1 MTTET
6 ETNVEP
12 SSGLLDSVQVA
23 DESKTENP
31 QAVEIDHK
39 TTTAIDLAPGT
50 IPGTP
55 KERPDWLPENFWNQ
69 DKGEANMEAMAKSYA
84 DLRKVVSQG
93 KHKAPEG
100 GKYDTAALGV
110 KDIEADPL
118 AKQYV
123 GWAQKYGISQVA
135 FDELAQNVNQ
145 MAAEMAGPPIDTQAE
160 MKSLGPNA
168 NAVVNGMVDWA
179 RGLVNKGVWSKDDF
193 EEFKIMGGTA
203 RGLGALMKVR
213 SAYEGRV
220 PIEVVFEGAK
230 LDVYKLIE
238 PKEIKT
244 INLDEIKESFCYL
257 FVGHWMQGD
266 FGHDRKNVSLLIITI
281 ISS

>member
-12 SSGLLDSVQVA
+12 STGLLDSVQVA
-23 DESKTENP
+23 DEGKTENP
-31 QAVEIDHK
+31 QAVDIDHK
-39 TTTAIDLAPGT
+39 ATTASDVAPG

-55 KERPDWLPENFWNQ
+55 QVRPDWLPENFWNQ

-93 KHKAPEG
+93 KHKPPEDG
-100 GKYDTAALGV
+100 NYDIKAFGAKGT
-110 KDIEADPL
+110 EADPL
-118 AKQYV
+118 SKQYV
-123 GWAQKYGISQVA
+123 EWAQKYGISQVA

-145 MAAEMAGPPIDTQAE
+145 MADAMEGPAIDMQAE

-220 PIEVVFEGAK
+220 PIEVSPMEGAPSK
-230 LDVYKLIE
+230 EELYQMVNDPKYKTDTAYRQKVERMFNQHIA
-238 PKEIKT
+238 
-244 INLDEIKESFCYL
+244 
-257 FVGHWMQGD
+257 
-266 FGHDRKNVSLLIITI
+266 
-281 ISS
+281 